1 MSTQSDMSVPDTTR
15 PAFDPGLNVATV
27 VFSHVQC
34 VKTRVNLALVSK
46 LWRDASKP
54 AAAYPRKFDFGAFPD
69 MDSGMRS
76 TRVLR
81 LLDND
86 EALSLPYERVVGFLG
101 EAAEY
106 VCDWAAMRGSVR
118 LLKWTRENNL
128 AWNEFT
134 CICAARNGHLPA
146 LQYLHENGCPWNYR
160 TCFRAAENKHWD
172 CLKYAVDNMCPGWE
186 KYAEEYAMHLSN
198 GIQALDACR
207 PAFDPGLNVA
217 TVVFSHVQCVKTRV
231 NLALVSKLWRN
242 ASKPAAAYPLRFD
255 FDAFPDMD
263 DWTRLTRFIGLLDN
277 DEALSL
283 PYERVVGFLGEATE
297 YVCDHVCEYAALL
310 GSVRLLKWT
319 RVNNFDWSV
328 ETCHA
333 AALNGHLPALQY
345 VHENGC
351 PWNSTTCYCAAGSG
365 HLPVLQ
371 YLHENGCPWDSNTC
385 LHAAGYKHWDCLQ
398 YAVDNKCPGWE
409 TYAKRHAKHLR

>member
-172 CLKYAVDNMCPGWE
+172 CL
-186 KYAEEYAMHLSN
+186 
-198 GIQALDACR
+198 
-207 PAFDPGLNVA
+207 
-217 TVVFSHVQCVKTRV
+217 
-231 NLALVSKLWRN
+231 
-242 ASKPAAAYPLRFD
+242 
-255 FDAFPDMD
+255 
-263 DWTRLTRFIGLLDN
+263 
-277 DEALSL
+277 
-283 PYERVVGFLGEATE
+283 
-297 YVCDHVCEYAALL
+297 
-310 GSVRLLKWT
+310 
-319 RVNNFDWSV
+319 
-328 ETCHA
+328 
-333 AALNGHLPALQY
+333 
-345 VHENGC
+345 
-351 PWNSTTCYCAAGSG
+351 
-365 HLPVLQ
+365 
-371 YLHENGCPWDSNTC
+371 
-385 LHAAGYKHWDCLQ
+385 Q